1 MVSHVIALQFVHRCT
16 LCLQKFLY
24 IIVLVGALLQV
35 LSTCASLSDA
45 TQVDRASDIVPAVS
59 VQTPSSSNVEPV
71 RKKLRQSLFGYSL
84 NATAADNDSTPRA
97 TPESQLTKYMA
108 LINQDSFDPDDHHNI
123 FVDMEYNLLRPLFS
137 RFFSVPAT
145 SAPVERVFSQGGLLV
160 RPHRAKL
167 SDSMLEMLMMLRCNG
182 K

>member
-1 MVSHVIALQFVHRCT
+1 MFSVLMKTSAPYLIA
-16 LCLQKFLY
+16 
-24 IIVLVGALLQV
+24 GALLQV
-35 LSTCASLSDA
+35 LSTCACQSEALDRSSDNVQQLPTVSLM
-45 TQVDRASDIVPAVS
+45 P
-59 VQTPSSSNVEPV
+59 TPSSSNTEPV

-84 NATAADNDSTPRA
+84 NPTAAESESTARA
-97 TPESQLTKYMA
+97 TPESQLTKYVAM
-108 LINQDSFDPDDHHNI
+108 INQDSFDPDDHQNI
-123 FVDMEYNLLRPLFS
+123 FLDKEYSLPRPLFS

-167 SDSMLEMLMMLRCNG
+167 SDGLLEMLMMLRCNG